1 MIKKKSILSTLLL
14 IIPMLVAIGF
24 STWIIIY
31 EVLIRPNYIA
41 PSGLSKFFD
50 NAQTTYYNGVIQL
63 PEQTSGDEIPSELL
77 SYYYKLESESDENYE
92 LCTDTVGPKNAGTYS
107 VLVTKTESEV
117 VESCLVT
124 LTIEKATPSIEKPTI
139 IPGEIYEGQNA
150 AYYGGVAYLENEYFP
165 EGKEI
170 IVQGSFSYTSS
181 KGTSELKYSGTGE
194 KSENKVNMTFTPQ
207 NGVEDGAINFK
218 SVNFQVDLKL
228 LHIAYISGD
237 SGKLYFGSIE
247 AALDYANSTKDSSMK
262 NVIVVPELKEE
273 DENGNTIKYFPT
285 IKSNCTINN
294 GVKLTLPYEG
304 ETFDGRQKGEETS
317 DDKYFTDDAGD
328 RFADETQEL
337 IDKYLMTNIII
348 EKGISLIVNSGGTLN
363 IGGVTGNEADPSKQ
377 DNTYHNTDDIVL
389 CGQTSGKYCQITM
402 NSNSKIIS
410 DGTINCFGYIKESIQ
425 NNNSIIEA
433 NDGSINLPFVLYDYQ
448 GGWETIGS
456 FCTDASEST
465 SVGQESSVSLVTLLF
480 SGGKADGNVS
490 PFSIYDFP
498 NIQSSIKFSYRA
510 NMIGSADIYS
520 RATTV
525 AGQTVPNQHNVTS
538 VNVLGRENSMINLS
552 DGAYALIKYNSN
564 SNGFTLK
571 DDISGKTN
579 IKIYGGAESG
589 VMSLTVKAAI
599 LTVTVTTKNIFL
611 PVSWKYNIELYDGDY
626 SIVNKIK
633 FMGGSSLYVGND
645 ASLKIDADT
654 SIYPVTKDYNYVY
667 PETQKFNSGKFI
679 VDGSASINS
688 PFSGIIETNTTDAF
702 LEINN
707 NNQAISVEGIGAQK
721 DSTNSKFTVTMIV
734 NNKAQGNIN
743 LNDISDFETK
753 AYISEYQKDIDNQ
766 DKLTWTVADGYTNY
780 SIIYD
785 GNGGSFSSGNTKT
798 ETFPIKKNSS
808 VTIHSV
814 TSTIPE
820 REHYTFGGWYLHPSN
835 QDDSNL
841 LKGSIVTDPE
851 GDDKTATVYAYAKW
865 TEKTYTI
872 KYEINY
878 QGEAVKTNQINNNTS
893 EYKYSSTSISFSLPT
908 DGDYKFSG
916 WYIDEDYQNPFDISK
931 SYSGSELFA
940 KADAEGLLTLYGYF
954 TDLVE
959 YTVNFDTDTPD
970 KDYGFESI
978 KVVKNN
984 FIENLDDEY
993 SSQLELQKDN
1003 TLYSRYFVG
1012 WYSDIEKTQQF
1023 THTTPVKSNM
1033 TLYAKWVDKE
1043 NIVQYYDYADKIISG
1058 QTRYFIDGETL
1069 EITMPDV
1076 LKTGTDDKN
1085 DSYYVD
1091 YTFNGWIFEDE
1102 VIPSG
1107 TKKTVSNSINI
1118 KPDFTEY
1125 KWCYLNITLS
1135 NATIEI
1141 TENSNA
1147 SINKKYE
1154 ASVSNVKVEY
1164 DSKLKIVVT
1173 YSGNYS
1179 KSLKVND
1186 TNFSSGSTHTI
1197 NSKITTISASSST
1210 SCVITGTLINMADG
1224 TTKKVE
1230 DVKTG
1235 ETVLVFNHLTGQFDT
1250 SIVMYNAHDK
1260 ESWTN
1265 IDIINLV
1272 FDNGTIV
1279 KMVTEHAFFNLT
1291 LNEYSVFNYENV
1303 ESFIGHEFFVLEDLN
1318 NINKSSAKLI
1328 DVYYTTEFTG
1338 VYSPVTAN
1346 GLNCFTDGFLSITG
1360 DMKGFYNIF
1369 EFDENQKYDEELM
1382 KQDIEK
1388 YGLYTYED
1396 FKDYVPEVLFDAYQG
1411 QYLKVSIGKGHTTF
1425 EEILQLIDKYIND
1438 EKLPDDFVNM
1448 FPQ

>member
-1 MIKKKSILSTLLL
+1 MVKKKSILTTILLL
-14 IIPMLVAIGF
+14 IPMLLAIGF
-24 STWIIIY
+24 SSWIIIY
-31 EVLIRPNYIA
+31 EVLIHPNYIE
-41 PSGLSKFFD
+41 PSGLSKYFD
-50 NAQTTYYNGVIQL
+50 NYQTTTYNGVVQF
-63 PEQTSGDEIPSELL
+63 PTQTSGDTISTELL
-77 SYYYKLESESDENYE
+77 SYKFKLESETDDKYVQCS
-92 LCTDTVGPKNAGTYS
+92 DTVGPKNAGTYS
-107 VLVTKTESEV
+107 VLVSKTENEIT
-117 VESCLVT
+117 ETCLVT
-124 LTIEKATPSIEKPTI
+124 YVINKATPSVEVPTI
-139 IPGEIYEGQNA
+139 VPNEIYEGQSANFIGGA
-150 AYYGGVAYLENEYFP
+150 AYFTNDKVSIDVEGV
-165 EGKEI
+165 
-170 IVQGSFSYTSS
+170 FSYTSS
-181 KGTSELKYSGTGE
+181 KGTTELKFSGNNE
-194 KSENKVNMTFTPQ
+194 KSDNKVNMTFTPKE
-207 NGVEDGAINFK
+207 GEETGDINFK
-218 SVNFQVDLKL
+218 SITFQVDIKLK
-228 LHIAYISGD
+228 HISYINGNL
-237 SGKLYFGSIE
+237 GKLYFGSIE
-247 AALDYANSTKDSSMK
+247 AALEYANNIDDSTMK
-262 NVIVVPELKEE
+262 NVMVVPELKEE
-273 DENGNTIKYFPT
+273 DDDGNSIKYFPI

-294 GVKLTLPYEG
+294 GVTLTLPYEG
-304 ETFDGRQKGEETS
+304 ETFDGRQRGEETS

-377 DNTYHNTDDIVL
+377 DTTYHNTDDIVL

-410 DGTINCFGYIKESIQ
+410 DGTINCFGYIKESIN
-425 NNNSIIEA
+425 NNNSLIEA

-525 AGQTVPNQHNVTS
+525 AGTTVPNQHNVTS

-645 ASLKIDADT
+645 ASLKINADT

-667 PETQKFNSGKFI
+667 PETQKLNSGKFI

-814 TSTIPE
+814 TSTIPV
-820 REHYTFGGWYLHPSN
+820 REHYTFDGWYLDPSN

-872 KYEINY
+872 KYVINY
-878 QGEAVKTNQINNNTS
+878 QGEAEKTNQINNNTS
-893 EYKYSSTSISFSLPT
+893 EYKYSSTSLSFSLPT
-908 DGDYKFSG
+908 DGQYKFYG
-916 WYIDEDYQNPFDISK
+916 WFLDEDYQNKFDISK
-931 SYSGSELFA
+931 SYSGSELYA
-940 KADAEGLLTLYGYF
+940 KADNEGLLTLYGYF

-959 YTVNFDTDTPD
+959 YTVTFDTDID
-970 KDYGFESI
+970 DI
-978 KVVKNN
+978 K
-984 FIENLDDEY
+984 Y
-993 SSQLELQKDN
+993 SSIFITKNDIIKEFETNYCNQLKLKNCDVN
-1003 TLYSRYFVG
+1003 FPRYFVG
-1012 WYSDIEKTQQF
+1012 WYTDSTYTTKFEKM
-1023 THTTPVKSNM
+1023 TPIKSNM
-1033 TLYAKWVDKE
+1033 TLYAKWLDKKSLTYQKIDSVETVTITVKYYITSEMVDYNLE
-1043 NIVQYYDYADKIISG
+1043 SQDITFTNPNIPG
-1058 QTRYFIDGETL
+1058 
-1069 EITMPDV
+1069 
-1076 LKTGTDDKN
+1076 
-1085 DSYYVD
+1085 
-1091 YTFNGWIFEDE
+1091 YTFNHKWIDNNKNSYVDSSITINTFIEQE
-1102 VIPSG
+1102 VVLLADITPIAYELSFSG
-1107 TKKTVSNSINI
+1107 NNLT
-1118 KPDFTEY
+1118 
-1125 KWCYLNITLS
+1125 
-1135 NATIEI
+1135 
-1141 TENSNA
+1141 
-1147 SINKKYE
+1147 
-1154 ASVSNVKVEY
+1154 VKVNGSSATNGQTIY
-1164 DSKLKIVVT
+1164 YTDKIEVSVV
-1173 YSGNYS
+1173 GKNG
-1179 KSLKVND
+1179 SL
-1186 TNFSSGSTHTI
+1186 FSSGASVTATI
-1197 NSKITTISASSST
+1197 TYVGYPNGTATITAAGGGALFGNGKTENLDPPITKII
-1210 SCVITGTLINMADG
+1210 G
-1224 TTKKVE
+1224 
-1230 DVKTG
+1230 DVKI
-1235 ETVLVFNHLTGQFDT
+1235 
-1250 SIVMYNAHDK
+1250 SSNA
-1260 ESWTN
+1260 
-1265 IDIINLV
+1265 
-1272 FDNGTIV
+1272 
-1279 KMVTEHAFFNLT
+1279 
-1291 LNEYSVFNYENV
+1291 
-1303 ESFIGHEFFVLEDLN
+1303 
-1318 NINKSSAKLI
+1318 
-1328 DVYYTTEFTG
+1328 
-1338 VYSPVTAN
+1338 
-1346 GLNCFTDGFLSITG
+1346 
-1360 DMKGFYNIF
+1360 
-1369 EFDENQKYDEELM
+1369 
-1382 KQDIEK
+1382 
-1388 YGLYTYED
+1388 
-1396 FKDYVPEVLFDAYQG
+1396 
-1411 QYLKVSIGKGHTTF
+1411 
-1425 EEILQLIDKYIND
+1425 
-1438 EKLPDDFVNM
+1438 
-1448 FPQ
+1448 